1 MASQMASEVT
11 SEDLGP
17 EIFLG
22 EGLGGAGAPK
32 SLVLN
37 CLQFINYGH
46 CSMTYDLPNKA
57 KKMLPKRLKTSF
69 HGIFT
74 LSQPTVNKT
83 EW

>member
-37 CLQFINYGH
+37 CLQFIY
-46 CSMTYDLPNKA
+46 
-57 KKMLPKRLKTSF
+57 
-69 HGIFT
+69 
-74 LSQPTVNKT
+74 LSW
-83 EW
+83 ED